1 MLNEKQEKAMKL
13 IDECEFT
20 DALQTLLI
28 TLVANYDVADDVI
41 DALNIEEE
49 DL

>member
-13 IDECEFT
+13 IDECEFIE
-20 DALQTLLI
+20 ALQTLLI
-28 TLVANYDVADDVI
+28 TLVANYDIADDVI

-49 DL
+49 